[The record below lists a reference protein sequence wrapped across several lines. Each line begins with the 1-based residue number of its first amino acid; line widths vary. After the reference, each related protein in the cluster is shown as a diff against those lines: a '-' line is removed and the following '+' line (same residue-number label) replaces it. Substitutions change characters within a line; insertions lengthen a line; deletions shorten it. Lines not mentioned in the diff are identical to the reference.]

1 MRVGMRAVR
10 SARMERWGIVAGLL
24 VFALLWLPLLDRGA
38 LAPPTD
44 NIEQLTWVRSL
55 EWGYYKHPPLPTWLL
70 WPLVRVLGWSAWAT
84 YFAGALCTLGAFAL
98 LWCVLR
104 ELRGRAYA
112 MVALLAGL
120 CVTFYNGRLYF
131 YNHEIVLIPLAVGCA
146 VACWKA
152 YATRRIGWWIVLGV
166 CLGLG
171 ALAKYQIVVAGVAVL
186 VFWLSQRGWRDPMQV
201 FGLQVAG
208 LTALAVFSPHLIW
221 LAANDFESLGYA
233 MTSSLAASLS
243 WPARAQEVA
252 RWWGDQMLNRAMPAW
267 VLLGVF
273 WMLARRRRSMLAA
286 DAAAPGP
293 ASAPVARDPGRAL
306 LLAFGFTPLVFV
318 SCNDTGHWFPHPAAL
333 GNAVSAVCGAG
344 SDGTAA
350 GSRRV
355 AVCQAAGSLGGLRAD
370 PVGADGADGTDLAL
384 GGGTGAAAGRL
395 AVLRFPGAG
404 PDPAQTGDACLGRT
418 GTGDI
423 GAAGR
428 SRRAGVALAR
438 TAAGAD
444 RRAGAPQP
452 LGTSRAGGCMRRTG
466 AEPEHAPRGL

>member
-1 MRVGMRAVR
+1 
-10 SARMERWGIVAGLL
+10 
-24 VFALLWLPLLDRGA
+24 
-38 LAPPTD
+38 
-44 NIEQLTWVRSL
+44 
-55 EWGYYKHPPLPTWLL
+55 
-70 WPLVRVLGWSAWAT
+70 
-84 YFAGALCTLGAFAL
+84 
-98 LWCVLR
+98 
-104 ELRGRAYA
+104 
-112 MVALLAGL
+112 
-120 CVTFYNGRLYF
+120 
-131 YNHEIVLIPLAVGCA
+131 
-146 VACWKA
+146 
-152 YATRRIGWWIVLGV
+152 
-166 CLGLG
+166 
-171 ALAKYQIVVAGVAVL
+171 
-186 VFWLSQRGWRDPMQV
+186 MQV

-208 LTALAVFSPHLIW
+208 LPALAVFSPHLIW

-233 MTSSLAASLS
+233 MTSSGAVVGRSDAQPGHARVGAAGGVLD
-243 WPARAQEVA
+243 AGAAQAVNV
-252 RWWGDQMLNRAMPAW
+252 G
-267 VLLGVF
+267 
-273 WMLARRRRSMLAA
+273 RRRRGSWPGLRPGSAGPRPRTVAGVRLHAA
-286 DAAAPGP
+286 
-293 ASAPVARDPGRAL
+293 RLRQ
-306 LLAFGFTPLVFV
+306 
-318 SCNDTGHWFPHPAAL
+318 CNDTGHWFPHPAAL

-452 LGTSRAGGCMRRTG
+452 VGTRRAGGCMRRTG